1 MTSLDPVFKDSHQ
14 KPLLFFLVLALFF
27 IVAGVDVLKPGI
39 FRLAV
44 AYCLLSG
51 FTFWGRS
58 EPVGVLRPVN
68 LRTLHVGIGAVGMTV
83 MFLLLLVKKASLP
96 PPH

>member
-1 MTSLDPVFKDSHQ
+1 MFKDSHQ
-14 KPLLFFLVLALFF
+14 KPLLCFLVLALFF

-58 EPVGVLRPVN
+58 EPVGVLRPVS
-68 LRTLHVGIGAVGMTV
+68 LRPLQAGIGAAGMTV
-83 MFLLLLVKKASLP
+83 MLLLLLLKKDSLP